1 MNRRDIIKGLGLTF
15 GYAVA
20 APSVLSILESCS
32 TKQES
37 SWDAV
42 YLNGSEKHYISHLVD
57 IILPATDTPGGLE
70 VNLPQFIDMMSHDM
84 MKPDEKEI
92 FKDGSLIFSQRFKSK
107 FNKDI
112 GESNRDELAELFAN
126 YFDLEPDAQSKILT
140 RQSMGLDEIDLSELE
155 DYKMYY
161 CLMQIRKLSLFGYF
175 TSEKIGKEVL
185 NFDPIPGRYD
195 PCIPVADI
203 GNAWTI

>member
-32 TKQES
+32 TKKED
-37 SWDAV
+37 SWEAV
-42 YLNGSEKHYISHLVD
+42 FLNGNEKHYINFLVD

-84 MKPDEKEI
+84 LKPDEQEI
-92 FKDGSLIFSQRFKSK
+92 FKEGSLVFSQRFKDK

-112 GESNRDELAELFAN
+112 GQSSRDEMAELFAN
-126 YFDLEPDAQSKILT
+126 YFNLEPDVQSKVLK
-140 RQSMGLDEIDLSELE
+140 RQREGLDKIELSEMD
-155 DYKMYY
+155 DYKMYF
-161 CLMQIRKLSLFGYF
+161 CLIQIRKLSLFGYF
-175 TSEKIGKEVL
+175 TSEKIGREVL
-185 NFDPIPGRYD
+185 NFDPIPGSYD
-195 PCIPVADI
+195 PCIPVAEI

>member
-15 GYAVA
+15 GYVVA

-32 TKQES
+32 TKKED
-37 SWDAV
+37 SWEAV
-42 YLNGSEKHYISHLVD
+42 FFNGNEKHYINHLVD
-57 IILPATDTPGGLE
+57 IIMPATDTPGGLE
-70 VNLPQFIDMMSHDM
+70 VNLPQFIDMMCHDM
-84 MKPDEKEI
+84 LKPDEQEV
-92 FKDGSLIFSQRFKSK
+92 FKDGSLIFSQRFKARFK
-107 FNKDI
+107 LDI
-112 GESNRDELAELFAN
+112 GDSSKDELSAIFAN
-126 YFDLEPDAQSKILT
+126 YFDLESDAQSKVLK
-140 RQSMGLDEIDLSELE
+140 RQAMNLDQIEQSEME

-161 CLMQIRKLSLFGYF
+161 CLMHIRRLSLFGYF

-195 PCIPVADI
+195 PCVPLSDI

>member
-32 TKQES
+32 TKKEDL
-37 SWDAV
+37 WEAV
-42 YLNGSEKHYISHLVD
+42 FLNGNEKHYISHLVD
-57 IILPATDTPGGLE
+57 IILPATDTPGGLD

-84 MKPDEKEI
+84 LRSEEQVI
-92 FKDGSLIFSQRFKSK
+92 FKDGSLVFAQRFKDK

-126 YFDLEPDAQSKILT
+126 YFDLEPDVQSKVLT
-140 RQSMGLDEIDLSELE
+140 RQRKELDKIELSEMD
-155 DYKMYY
+155 DYKMYS
-161 CLMQIRKLSLFGYF
+161 CLIQIRKLSLFGYF
-175 TSEKIGKEVL
+175 TSEKIGREVL
-185 NFDPIPGRYD
+185 NFDPIPGSYD

>member
-20 APSVLSILESCS
+20 APSVLSIMESCS
-32 TKQES
+32 TKKED
-37 SWDAV
+37 SWEAV
-42 YLNGSEKHYISHLVD
+42 FLNGNEKHYISHLVD
-57 IILPATDTPGGLE
+57 IILPATDTPGGLD
-70 VNLPQFIDMMSHDM
+70 VNLPQFIDLMSHDIL
-84 MKPDEKEI
+84 KPEEQVI
-92 FKDGSLIFSQRFKSK
+92 FKDGSLVFAQRFKDK

-126 YFDLEPDAQSKILT
+126 YFDLESDVQSKVLT
-140 RQSMGLDEIDLSELE
+140 RQRKELDKIELSEMD
-155 DYKMYY
+155 DYKMYS
-161 CLMQIRKLSLFGYF
+161 CLIQIRKLSLFGYF
-175 TSEKIGKEVL
+175 TSEKIGREVL
-185 NFDPIPGRYD
+185 NFDPIPGSYD

>member
-32 TKQES
+32 TKKEDL
-37 SWDAV
+37 WEAV
-42 YLNGSEKHYISHLVD
+42 FLNGKEKHYINHLVD
-57 IILPATDTPGGLE
+57 IILPVTDTPGGLE

-84 MKPDEKEI
+84 LKSDEQEI
-92 FKDGSLIFSQRFKSK
+92 FKDGSLIFSQRFKAK

-112 GESNRDELAELFAN
+112 GDSSKDELSAIFAN
-126 YFDLEPDAQSKILT
+126 YFDLEPDTQSKILK
-140 RQSMGLDEIDLSELE
+140 RQAMNLDQIDLSEME

-161 CLMQIRKLSLFGYF
+161 CLMEIRKLSLFGYF

-185 NFDPIPGRYD
+185 NFDPIPGEYD
-195 PCIPVADI
+195 PCIPLADI

>member
-32 TKQES
+32 SKKED
-37 SWDAV
+37 SWEAV
-42 YLNGSEKHYISHLVD
+42 FLNGNEKHYISHLVD
-57 IILPATDTPGGLE
+57 IILPATDTPGGLD

-84 MKPDEKEI
+84 LKPDEQEI
-92 FKDGSLIFSQRFKSK
+92 FKEGSLVFSQRFTDK

-112 GESNRDELAELFAN
+112 GESNRDELTELFAN
-126 YFDLEPDAQSKILT
+126 YFDLEPDVQSKILT
-140 RQSMGLDEIDLSELE
+140 RQSKGLDKIELSEMD
-155 DYKMYY
+155 DYKMYS
-161 CLMQIRKLSLFGYF
+161 CLIQIRKLSLFGYF

-185 NFDPIPGRYD
+185 IFDPIPGRYD
-195 PCIPVADI
+195 PCIPLADI